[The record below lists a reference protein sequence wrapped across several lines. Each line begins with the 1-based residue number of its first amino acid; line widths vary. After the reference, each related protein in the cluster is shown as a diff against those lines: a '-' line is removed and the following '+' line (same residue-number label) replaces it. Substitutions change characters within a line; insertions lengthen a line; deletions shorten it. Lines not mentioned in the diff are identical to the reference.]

1 MTQNEKDKGTT
12 NKCKGFSC
20 FLFYTCVCVEFLS
33 CLMKMVYLQHLDADY
48 GLYTWPCAPILAQYV
63 SAHRE
68 LVQGAE
74 VIEVFEPKTTS
85 WSA

>member
-1 MTQNEKDKGTT
+1 
-12 NKCKGFSC
+12 
-20 FLFYTCVCVEFLS
+20 
-33 CLMKMVYLQHLDADY
+33 MKMVYLQHLDADY